1 MKTTIEKTVGQIAAE
16 CKEGFRLK
24 EVLSG
29 SEIQVKAIAGTE
41 DCKPGDLV
49 FVSDA
54 KQIKE
59 VLARKP
65 AAMVISATEAAKLG
79 PQADTA
85 IIASDNPGVSYALM
99 RQKYTDRDYTEGGF
113 ERIHPTA
120 IIHESVKIP
129 DDAKIG
135 PYTVIER
142 GAVIGKGVVLQS
154 HVVIE
159 FEAVIGDGTV
169 IQHMSVIG
177 FQCKIGKNCLIL
189 PHSVIGSEGFGY
201 AQDENFHHYRI
212 PQTGNV
218 VIGDDV
224 TIGALNA
231 IDRATFTSTIFRDN
245 VICDNICHT
254 AHNCDIGE
262 NSILLTGWKMAGS
275 SKTGKRVIASGD
287 AMVKDHVSICDDVV
301 LVHRAGVI
309 ADITEKGMYAQ
320 SPSQPMRE
328 YVKNFA
334 AYQKLGDMA
343 KEFKELKKQV
353 AELMA
358 AKGGT

>member
-1 MKTTIEKTVGQIAAE
+1 MQETINKTAGEIAAE
-16 CKEGFRLK
+16 CAQGYRLRGL
-24 EVLSG
+24 VSG
-29 SEIQVKAIAGTE
+29 ETIVVKKISGTE
-41 DCKPGDLV
+41 DCGPGDLV

-54 KQIKE
+54 KLVAE
-59 VLARKP
+59 TLARTP
-65 AAMVISATEAAKLG
+65 AAMVIHFKEAEKLG
-79 PQADTA
+79 AQTSTA
-85 IIASDNPGVSYALM
+85 IIASENPGVSYALM
-99 RQKYTDRDYTEGGF
+99 RQKYTDRDYTESGF

-120 IIHESVKIP
+120 VIHESVKIP

-135 PYTVIER
+135 PYVVIER
-142 GAVIGKGVVLQS
+142 GAVIGKGCVLQA

-169 IQHMSVIG
+169 IQPGSVIG
-177 FQCKIGKNCLIL
+177 FRCKIGKNCLIL
-189 PHSVIGSEGFGY
+189 PNSVIGSEGFGY
-201 AQDENFHHYRI
+201 AQDEEFNHYRI
-212 PQTGNV
+212 PQTGDV
-218 VIGDDV
+218 VIGDRV

-231 IDRATFTSTIFRDN
+231 IDRATFDSTVFHEN

-254 AHNCDIGE
+254 AHNCEIGAH
-262 NSILLTGWKMAGS
+262 SILLTGWKMAGS

-320 SPSQPMRE
+320 SPTQPMRE
-328 YVKNFA
+328 YVKNWG

-343 KEFKELKKQV
+343 KEMKELKKQV
-353 AELMA
+353 AELLV
-358 AKGGT
+358 AKGA

>member
-1 MKTTIEKTVGQIAAE
+1 MKTTINKTVNEIAAE
-16 CKEGFRLK
+16 CKDGYRLK
-24 EVLSG
+24 EVISG
-29 SEIQVKAIAGTE
+29 GSIEVRAIAGTE
-41 DCKPGDLV
+41 DCKPGDMV
-49 FVSDA
+49 FVTDA
-54 KQIKE
+54 KKVKE
-59 VLARKP
+59 IIARKP
-65 AAMVISATEAAKLG
+65 AAIVMGATDAAKLE
-79 PQADTA
+79 PQSDTA
-85 IIASDNPGVSYALM
+85 VIASENAGVSYALM
-99 RQKYTDRDYTEGGF
+99 RQKYSDRDYTEDGF
-113 ERIHPTA
+113 ERVHPTA
-120 IIHESVKIP
+120 VIHASVKIP
-129 DDAKIG
+129 DDVRIG

-142 GAVIGKGVVLQS
+142 GAVIGKGCILQS
-154 HVVIE
+154 HVVVE
-159 FEAVIGDGTV
+159 FEAFIGEGTV
-169 IQHMSVIG
+169 IQHHSIVG
-177 FQCKIGKNCLIL
+177 FQCVVGKNCLIL

-201 AQDENFHHYRI
+201 SQDENFHHYRI

-218 VIGDDV
+218 VLGDDV

-231 IDRATFTSTIFRDN
+231 IDRATFTSTVFHDN

-254 AHNCDIGE
+254 AHNCEIGE

-328 YVKNFA
+328 YVKNFG

-358 AKGGT
+358 EKAGK